1 MKHLLFILSLSLLLS
16 GCSNS
21 KRSSSKITEFI
32 PSTSKIVLNI
42 KDLETFKS
50 DLKNNALIEK
60 LIASSALNN
69 VLSNPLEHFNSNTP
83 VLVCFDYSKG
93 VIDYTLITKY
103 TDSLFK
109 NKDTDTLLI
118 YTTQKDSIFIGSS
131 SKSIID
137 NIRKKDRSW
146 LSELE
151 QLPNT
156 NSSFSV
162 FLNNES
168 THMLGNSIFATNIT
182 KFSNLA
188 MLDTDVTPNQIT
200 FNGLVVPND
209 SLTEMVD
216 IFKNTL
222 PQECTIHH
230 IVSSKSDGFLSFTFD
245 NFNTIYQNL
254 KPFKQQQNDSTLQFD
269 LFETINEVGEIYF
282 KDKTAIVLKSIDASA
297 TIDALGDHQ
306 NIISSYRNINLL
318 EFNKPSFHKD
328 VFGPLI
334 NTDSV
339 SKYIN
344 IEDYFVFSNSDD
356 VLHNIIS
363 DFQNG
368 VTLNNDV
375 AYNQTAHNLSNE
387 ASLLVVAKPNT
398 LKRIFNTIFNDVI
411 STDILE
417 DYKYSGFQLVQDDTF
432 LHLNGIIK
440 KDKTRAVQNTINEM
454 FNVTLD
460 ADVLS
465 QAQFVINHRSKQK
478 DIVVQDIDNKLYLIS
493 NRGKI
498 LWKKQL
504 NGNILGRIKQ
514 VDLYKNGRLQLA
526 FSTPKRVYII
536 DRNGN
541 DVSPF
546 PLRFNDEITQ
556 PLSVFD
562 YDNKKDYRFVV
573 AQNNALLMYNK
584 NGKNVSGFKYRKSSS
599 AITTQPKHFKI
610 NNKDYIVFAAGTSL
624 KILNRKGQSR
634 ITVKESINFSKNEI
648 FKYKNT
654 FTTTTSQ
661 GDLIQVNLKGL
672 VSIQS
677 LNLSSSHYI
686 ETTNKTL
693 VTLSENKLTIKQKS
707 MALDYGN
714 YTHPKIFYLNDKIYV
729 SLTDLQVK
737 KTYLFDSQLKA
748 INGFPIYGN
757 SAIDLANIDTDDNL
771 ELVTKGEHNS
781 IIIYQKN

>member
-1 MKHLLFILSLSLLLS
+1 MKHLLFILSISLLLS
-16 GCSNS
+16 GCNNS
-21 KRSSSKITEFI
+21 KRSSSKITQFI

-42 KDLETFKS
+42 NDLETFKS
-50 DLKNNALIEK
+50 DLKNNALID
-60 LIASSALNN
+60 N
-69 VLSNPLEHFNSNTP
+69 VLLSTVLKDLSKPLENLKSKTP
-83 VLVCFDYSKG
+83 VLICLDNTNGKS
-93 VIDYTLITKY
+93 DYTIITKY
-103 TDSLFK
+103 SDSLFE
-109 NKDTDTLLI
+109 NKDSDSLHI
-118 YTTQKDSIFIGSS
+118 YTTQVDSIFIGSS
-131 SKSIID
+131 SQLIID
-137 NIRKKDRSW
+137 NIKSHERSW
-146 LSELE
+146 VNSLE
-151 QLPNT
+151 QLKNT
-156 NSSFSV
+156 NASFSI
-162 FLNNES
+162 FLNSDSSN
-168 THMLGNSIFATNIT
+168 TLGHSLFNDDTSL
-182 KFSNLA
+182 FSDLV
-188 MLDTDVTPNQIT
+188 MLDTEITPNQIT

-216 IFKNTL
+216 LFKNTI
-222 PQECTIHH
+222 PQENGIQY
-230 IVSSKSDGFLSFTFD
+230 IASSQSDGFLSFTFD
-245 NFNTIYQNL
+245 DFDTLYQNIR
-254 KPFKQQQNDSTLQFD
+254 KYNGQEIDSTSQFEI
-269 LFETINEVGEIYF
+269 FETINEVGEIYF
-282 KDKTAIVLKSIDASA
+282 KDKTAIVLKSIDAAAS
-297 TIDALGDHQ
+297 IEALSDHQ
-306 NIISSYRNINLL
+306 NIISSHRNINLL
-318 EFNKPSFHKD
+318 EFNKPSFYKD

-368 VTLNNDV
+368 FTLNNNA
-375 AYNQTAHNLSNE
+375 AYKQTALNLSNE
-387 ASLLVVAKPNT
+387 ASLLVIAKPNT
-398 LKRIFNTIFNDVI
+398 LKRIINATFNDDI

-417 DYKYSGFQLVQDDTF
+417 DYKYSGFQLVQEDAF
-432 LHLNGIIK
+432 LHINGIIK
-440 KDKTRAVQNTINEM
+440 KDKTNAVQSPVNEV

-478 DIVVQDIDNKLYLIS
+478 DIVVQDINNKLYLIS

-504 NGNILGRIKQ
+504 HGNVLGRIQQ

-584 NGKNVSGFKYRKSSS
+584 NGKNVNGFKYRKSSS

-610 NNKDYIVFAAGTSL
+610 NNKDYIVFGAGTSL

-634 ITVKESINFSKNEI
+634 ITVKESIDFSKNEI

-661 GDLIQVNLKGL
+661 GDLVQVNLKGL
-672 VSIQS
+672 VSKQS
-677 LNLSSSHYI
+677 LNLSSSHHI

-707 MALDYGN
+707 KALDYGN

-729 SLTDLQVK
+729 SLTDLQVQ
-737 KTYLFDSQLKA
+737 KTYLFDSQLKT
-748 INGFPIYGN
+748 IYGFPIYGN